1 MTESLLNKF
10 ESFYRLVAPSVGGA
24 VLVLIG
30 FDIGYKKGNLFTP
43 KAVEILLFVSLLTF
57 VLYVLKF
64 REKKILLILLTVTAS
79 LSFAY
84 ADYRA
89 YSQYAYFVAIF
100 CGLASLLYAVWF
112 EKENMAVFLLL
123 SGALSGVVFSYA
135 NFLFLLKPMNFVILM
150 GMVLSFLVA
159 KKAFRKEKSMA
170 AYNYLYFFV
179 VIPSL
184 CFVLMGY
191 FKHFLL
197 FYAIM
202 YLVVLVGWGLK
213 NAREN

>member
-1 MTESLLNKF
+1 MTESPLNKF
-10 ESFYRLVAPSVGGA
+10 ESFYRIVAPSIGGA
-24 VLVLIG
+24 ILVLIG

-43 KAVEILLFVSLLTF
+43 KAVEILLFISLLTF
-57 VLYVLKF
+57 VLYVFKY
-64 REKKILLILLTVTAS
+64 REKKILLILLALTAS

-84 ADYRA
+84 IDYRA

-100 CGLASLLYAVWF
+100 CGLASLLYAIWF
-112 EKENMAVFLLL
+112 ERENVAVFLLL

-150 GMVLSFLVA
+150 GMVFSFLVA
-159 KKAFRKEKSMA
+159 KKTFREEKSMS

-197 FYAIM
+197 FYAVM
-202 YLVVLVGWGLK
+202 FLAVLAGWGLK
-213 NAREN
+213 NAKEN